1 MTSCS
6 VILDTRRI
14 DRLSLELDSR
24 STAVGFVRRFVQR
37 LPDSLAYEI
46 TKLVLED
53 NKRMQQIHKS
63 AVETLAENW
72 DKNNFMPFHPGAV
85 KYYEEIGIEIP
96 ETLR

>member
-1 MTSCS
+1 MQPFTIPAGTYKSQDADVPTVAMWNFALANAS
-6 VILDTRRI
+6 
-14 DRLSLELDSR
+14 
-24 STAVGFVRRFVQR
+24 